1 MPNETVTALLVA
13 AREDE
18 PRLVDELVPLVYK
31 ELRMLAHR
39 LLANEARGGTLD
51 TTGLVHEA
59 YLKLVGSQEIPAR
72 GRAYFFGAA
81 TRAMRQV
88 LVDAAR
94 RRRRQIRGGGVRP
107 VPLGDLELEAP
118 SLDSDLVAVDEALTA
133 FAGDFPRQAQ
143 VVEFRFFGGL
153 SVEETAA
160 ALQLS
165 PRTVKRDWSFA
176 QAWLYRT
183 LAPDQP

>member
-1 MPNETVTALLVA
+1 MPNETVTALLTSTA
-13 AREDE
+13 ARE
-18 PRLVDELVPLVYK
+18 PQVVDELVPIVYQ
-31 ELRMLAHR
+31 ELRRLAHR
-39 LLANEARGGTLD
+39 LLASEARGGTLD

-59 YLKLVGSQEIPAR
+59 YLKLVGSQDIPAH

-94 RRRRQIRGGGVRP
+94 RRGRQIRGGGVRP
-107 VPLGDLELEAP
+107 IQLGEIEPEAP

-133 FAGDFPRQAQ
+133 LAGEFPRQAQ

-160 ALQLS
+160 ALELS

-176 QAWLYRT
+176 QAWLYRA
-183 LAPDQP
+183 LAPEEP